1 MCLIFIAITGFLA
14 VSFFMNGDII
24 YAILSGVICFVLLI
38 FFIRNLFL
46 NGACL
51 FGRRTDC
58 HKKQ

>member
-14 VSFFMNGDII
+14 VSFFMNGDVI
-24 YAILSGVICFVLLI
+24 YSILSGAICFVLLM
-38 FFIRNLFL
+38 FFIRNLFN

-51 FGRRTDC
+51 FGLRTDC